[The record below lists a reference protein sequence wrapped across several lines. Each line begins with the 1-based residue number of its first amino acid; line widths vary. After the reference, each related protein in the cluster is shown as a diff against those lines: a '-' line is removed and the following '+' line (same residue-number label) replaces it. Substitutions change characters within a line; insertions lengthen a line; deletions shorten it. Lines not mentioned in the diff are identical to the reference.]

1 MRAAKRP
8 PARQA
13 VPWHRTAAGAVAT
26 AMPPVHSFRPDH
38 AVWPTQCAHKKT
50 RSTRTI
56 DNHDCTV
63 SDWQGPPSPGPP
75 DGPAARRQHDPLRPG
90 GLPLRWRSV
99 VSQRGQGI
107 ASTVRRRNDDRAS
120 CRCRTTLCATRSCI
134 TCHTARQ
141 GALYRRGLLRGGH
154 DVQSTQ
160 CRDKSSFK
168 TVVEWHESIFSP
180 PVPLSRFLAS
190 FAARR
195 RSNFSP
201 PKNNNVIQFEDQK
214 LLRRLPYKNTG
225 CHAEPAEYIT
235 PRRSDCRPL
244 IRRALHSLAATL

>member
-1 MRAAKRP
+1 MVRQRATDSAHALRVWPPQTLMRAAKRP

-13 VPWHRTAAGAVAT
+13 VPWRRTAAGAVAT

-56 DNHDCTV
+56 HNHDCTV

-107 ASTVRRRNDDRAS
+107 ASTVRRRNDDHAS

-134 TCHTARQ
+134 ACHTARQ
-141 GALYRRGLLRGGH
+141 GALCGRGLLRGGH

-160 CRDKSSFK
+160 CRDTSSFK
-168 TVVEWHESIFSP
+168 AMAHSHAPMVSP
-180 PVPLSRFLAS
+180 QVPLSRFLALGS
-190 FAARR
+190 GRGADYFLSA
-195 RSNFSP
+195 
-201 PKNNNVIQFEDQK
+201 KK
-214 LLRRLPYKNTG
+214 
-225 CHAEPAEYIT
+225 
-235 PRRSDCRPL
+235 
-244 IRRALHSLAATL
+244 